1 MIETKKLSRI
11 YSQGKFD
18 VKAVDEISSTFK
30 KGEFTSVVGPSGS
43 GKTTFLNCVGGLDKP
58 TGGEVIIDGESLNKL
73 SSTEIIQYRLKNIG
87 FVFHT
92 ILYFIHFTSLC

>member
-30 KGEFTSVVGPSGS
+30 KGEF
-43 GKTTFLNCVGGLDKP
+43 NQDKP
-58 TGGEVIIDGESLNKL
+58 YPTNPSKKNCKYCEFNQTEHCSDGVK
-73 SSTEIIQYRLKNIG
+73 
-87 FVFHT
+87 
-92 ILYFIHFTSLC
+92 

>member
-43 GKTTFLNCVGGLDKP
+43 GKTTFLN
-58 TGGEVIIDGESLNKL
+58 
-73 SSTEIIQYRLKNIG
+73 
-87 FVFHT
+87 
-92 ILYFIHFTSLC
+92 